1 MLSLVL
7 DLSGVFVFALAGAL
21 AAVRARF
28 DVIGLVVV
36 AMVSSIGG
44 GLLRDVLLGTE
55 PPLALRD
62 WKYLAVPTAA
72 AGLAWWLHP
81 RLARLRR
88 SVRVADA
95 FGLGFFSVSGTATA
109 LAAGLAPPSACLLGV
124 LTGVGGGV
132 IRDVL
137 LREVPLV
144 LSDGQ
149 FYALA
154 ALAGAL
160 LVAVTWHLQ
169 VYGLVAAGA
178 GVALVVAL
186 RLLTL
191 RLRWQLPVPADRRPG
206 RPERSG
212 PAGRSGRVG
221 RARPRRQRPRRPRT

>member
-36 AMVSSIGG
+36 AMVSSVGG
-44 GLLRDVLLGTE
+44 GLVRDVLLGTE

-62 WKYLAVPTAA
+62 WRYLAVPTAA
-72 AGLAWWLHP
+72 AALAWWLHP
-81 RLARLRR
+81 RLSRLRR

-109 LAAGLAPPSACLLGV
+109 LAAGLAAPQACLLGV

-149 FYALA
+149 FYAVA
-154 ALAGAL
+154 AMAGAVG
-160 LVAVTWHLQ
+160 VAVAWELE
-169 VYGLVAAGA
+169 VYGLVAAAA
-178 GVALVVAL
+178 GVALVVVL
-186 RLLTL
+186 RLATL
-191 RLRWQLPVPADRRPG
+191 GLRWRLPVPAERR
-206 RPERSG
+206 
-212 PAGRSGRVG
+212 G
-221 RARPRRQRPRRPRT
+221 RAPG

>member
-1 MLSLVL
+1 MLTLAL
-7 DLSGVFVFALAGAL
+7 DLAGVFVFALAGAL

-44 GLLRDVLLGTE
+44 GLVRDVLVGAE

-62 WKYLAVPTAA
+62 WRYLAVPTAA
-72 AGLAWWLHP
+72 AAIAWWLHP
-81 RLARLRR
+81 RLSRLRR

-109 LAAGLAPPSACLLGV
+109 LAAGLAAPQACLLGV

-137 LREVPLV
+137 LREVPIV
-144 LSDGQ
+144 LSDGE
-149 FYALA
+149 FYAVS

-160 LVAVTWHLQ
+160 LVAVASELGL
-169 VYGLVAAGA
+169 YGPVSAGA
-178 GVALVVAL
+178 GVVLVVGL

-191 RLRWQLPVPADRRPG
+191 RLRWHMPVPADQRRG
-206 RPERSG
+206 
-212 PAGRSGRVG
+212 
-221 RARPRRQRPRRPRT
+221 

>member
-1 MLSLVL
+1 MDATVLSLVL

-44 GLLRDVLLGTE
+44 GLVRDVILGTE

-62 WKYLAVPTAA
+62 WRYLAVPTAA
-72 AGLAWWLHP
+72 AALAWWLHP
-81 RLARLRR
+81 RLSRLRR

-109 LAAGLAPPSACLLGV
+109 LAAGLAAPQACLLGV

-149 FYALA
+149 FYAVA
-154 ALAGAL
+154 ALAGAVG
-160 LVAVTWHLQ
+160 VAVAWELE
-169 VYGLVAAGA
+169 VYGLLAATA
-178 GVALVVAL
+178 GVALVVVL
-186 RLLTL
+186 RLATL
-191 RLRWQLPVPADRRPG
+191 GLRWRLPVPADQRRRSPG
-206 RPERSG
+206 
-212 PAGRSGRVG
+212 
-221 RARPRRQRPRRPRT
+221 

>member
-1 MLSLVL
+1 MDASLLSLVL
-7 DLSGVFVFALAGAL
+7 DLAGVFVFALAGAL

-44 GLLRDVLLGTE
+44 GLVRDVLLGIE

-62 WKYLAVPTAA
+62 WRYLAVPTAA
-72 AGLAWWLHP
+72 AALAWWLHP

-95 FGLGFFSVSGTATA
+95 LGLGFFSVSGTATA
-109 LAAGLAPPSACLLGV
+109 LAAGLAAPQACLLGV

-149 FYALA
+149 FYAVA

-160 LVAVTWHLQ
+160 LVAVAWELE
-169 VYGLVAAGA
+169 VYGLVAAAA
-178 GVALVVAL
+178 GVALVVVL

-191 RLRWQLPVPADRRPG
+191 GLRWRLPVPADQRRG
-206 RPERSG
+206 
-212 PAGRSGRVG
+212 
-221 RARPRRQRPRRPRT
+221 

>member
-1 MLSLVL
+1 VDASLLSLVL
-7 DLSGVFVFALAGAL
+7 DLAGVFVFALAGAL

-44 GLLRDVLLGTE
+44 GLVRDVLLGIE

-62 WKYLAVPTAA
+62 WRYLAVPTAA
-72 AGLAWWLHP
+72 AALAWWLHP

-95 FGLGFFSVSGTATA
+95 LGLGFFSVSGTATA
-109 LAAGLAPPSACLLGV
+109 LAAGLAAPQACLLGV

-149 FYALA
+149 FYAVA

-160 LVAVTWHLQ
+160 LVAVAWELE
-169 VYGLVAAGA
+169 VYGLVAAAA
-178 GVALVVAL
+178 GVALVVVL

-191 RLRWQLPVPADRRPG
+191 GLRWRLPVPADQRRG
-206 RPERSG
+206 
-212 PAGRSGRVG
+212 
-221 RARPRRQRPRRPRT
+221 

>member
-7 DLSGVFVFALAGAL
+7 DLGGVFVFALAGAL
-21 AAVRARF
+21 AAVRARL

-44 GLLRDVLLGTE
+44 GLVRDVLLGTE

-62 WKYLAVPTAA
+62 WRYLAVPTAA
-72 AGLAWWLHP
+72 AALAWGLHP
-81 RLARLRR
+81 RLERLRR

-109 LAAGLAPPSACLLGV
+109 LTAGLAPPQACLLGV

-149 FYALA
+149 FYAVS

-160 LVAVTWHLQ
+160 LVAVTWELE
-169 VYGLVAAGA
+169 VYGLAAAAA
-178 GVALVVAL
+178 GVALVVVL

-191 RLRWQLPVPADRRPG
+191 RLRWHMPVPADSRR
-206 RPERSG
+206 R
-212 PAGRSGRVG
+212 
-221 RARPRRQRPRRPRT
+221 